1 MLSATL
7 VFYILAV
14 FLQILQIGQESLGA
28 VSAYHNV
35 LLWLNNTEKQEY
47 TRFLLAGFDSA
58 ILLIGSRSVESAVTG
73 IEILKYILT

>member
-14 FLQILQIGQESLGA
+14 FLQILHIGQESLGA
-28 VSAYHNV
+28 VSAYYSV

-47 TRFLLAGFDSA
+47 TRFPLAGFDPA
-58 ILLIGSRSVESAVTG
+58 IPLIGSRSFESAVTG
-73 IEILKYILT
+73 IEILKDILS